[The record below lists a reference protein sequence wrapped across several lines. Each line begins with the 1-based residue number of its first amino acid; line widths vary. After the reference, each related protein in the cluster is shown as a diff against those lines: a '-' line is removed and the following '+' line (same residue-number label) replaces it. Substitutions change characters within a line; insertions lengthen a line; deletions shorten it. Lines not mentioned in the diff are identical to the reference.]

1 MNVVAFCPCLKSLP
15 ETKVKRFRL
24 IALAKESSR
33 QPNINFVLW
42 FILMKRTFCKWSKLC
57 KKNIQCMV
65 QGLKGHQ
72 EVERSRLLCSRI
84 LNGTKG
90 VVATG

>member
-1 MNVVAFCPCLKSLP
+1 
-15 ETKVKRFRL
+15 
-24 IALAKESSR
+24 
-33 QPNINFVLW
+33 
-42 FILMKRTFCKWSKLC
+42 
-57 KKNIQCMV
+57 MV